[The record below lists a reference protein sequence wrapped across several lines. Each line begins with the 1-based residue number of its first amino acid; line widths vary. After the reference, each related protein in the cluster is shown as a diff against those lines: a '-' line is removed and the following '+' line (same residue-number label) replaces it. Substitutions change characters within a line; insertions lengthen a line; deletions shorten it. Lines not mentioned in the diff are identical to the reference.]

1 VSGLTMPVDGKQVRE
16 EYDETDPAAV
26 ETMRAKFDAI
36 VSQSGHLAYA
46 TTADKGTET
55 IHKGEFPAEQAEVV
69 VARQYAG
76 G

>member
-1 VSGLTMPVDGKQVRE
+1 MSGLTMPVDGKQVRT
-16 EYDETDPAAV
+16 EYDETDPAQVADV
-26 ETMRAKFDAI
+26 RAKFDAI

-46 TTADKGTET
+46 TRGGATET